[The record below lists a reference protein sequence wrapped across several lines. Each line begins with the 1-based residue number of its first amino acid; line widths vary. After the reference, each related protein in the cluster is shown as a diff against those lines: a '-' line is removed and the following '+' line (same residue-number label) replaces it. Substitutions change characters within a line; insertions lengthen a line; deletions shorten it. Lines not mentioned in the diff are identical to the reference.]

1 MAREEQMQMKNRA
14 VLGPILC
21 LFFWTTLSPAQLEK
35 VALRFG
41 PQAGAGLTYSL
52 TGQVNVAGK
61 DLLGKDLALDAD
73 AQGEIHFAFRNPG
86 RDTVQASLTSP
97 GIQVHAQIPDR
108 SQTQTLRTRE
118 GKALEVVFNRTG
130 KVVDIRNPEAL
141 EQENVLNFSIPQL
154 LRDYFPA
161 FPAQPV
167 GPGDQWRESRRLT
180 VPYQGLEVQVDL
192 IIDYTLNDIL
202 PTPEG
207 RKAIVSA
214 AYTAKVSGA
223 KDLGDTMG
231 TFEGKGAGM
240 GFLNFLVDRGYF
252 TEYRL
257 DFKTD
262 AAFVMRK
269 GAKRLFEWPF
279 TFSVLAEI
287 NLVASDQN

>member
-1 MAREEQMQMKNRA
+1 MKKSA
-14 VLGPILC
+14 ALAAILC
-21 LFFWTTLSPAQLEK
+21 LFFWTALSPGQPEK
-35 VALRFG
+35 VTLRFG
-41 PQAGAGLTYSL
+41 PAAGAGLTYSL
-52 TGQVNVAGK
+52 SGQVNVGGK
-61 DLLGKDLALDAD
+61 DLLGKDLALNAD
-73 AQGEIHFAFRNPG
+73 AQGQIHFAFMNPG
-86 RDTVQASLTSP
+86 RDTVQAGLTSP
-97 GIQVHAQIPDR
+97 GIEVRAQLSDR

-130 KVVDIRNPEAL
+130 KVMDIRNPEAL
-141 EQENVLNFSIPQL
+141 EQENVLNFSIPQM

-180 VPYQGLEVQVDL
+180 VPYQGLDVQVDL
-192 IIDYTLNDIL
+192 VIDYTLSDIL
-202 PTPEG
+202 PTSEG

-214 AYTAKVSGA
+214 AYTANVSGA
-223 KDLGDTMG
+223 KDLGETLG
-231 TFEGKGAGM
+231 TFEGKGAGT

-262 AAFVMRK
+262 AAFVMKK

-287 NLVASDQN
+287 NLIASDGN